1 MADQHQYN
9 HDSYDYNQQQSQQ
22 YQQQYQQPSPT
33 SHQQPTF
40 AQQQPRQPQQPQQ
53 QQSQQQQQQP
63 QQVPPQQ
70 QIRQPPPAQV
80 AHQQKPSKS
89 RTFSF
94 QSGKSHRSS
103 GSHPKYDETHETSAE
118 KESHRL
124 HSKADPTMAI
134 SEAEPAAVQAM
145 TKSSLAPLRAIQHRD
160 SYGNSIAEPDRSNP
174 TRSRWER
181 PLDTIRSFEAAIDGG
196 YSRKSMIRSD
206 SESVPQF
213 GRRSSYYA
221 GNNGARFPQDSYYG
235 GRPGSMRPES
245 THMDYNNHNRSG
257 YFDHSQN
264 GGQGGYGP
272 GPSRQR
278 TSRMMS
284 EPMNG
289 YGRGAQQVYPRS
301 HKDRSYET
309 VTTAA
314 GSGHSEQAGYQT
326 DPTSSDNSSI
336 ERVSPAKRAEPVNDY
351 GIGFNQQGAYKPAA
365 FNNFA
370 SGANGAGPTG
380 ANYQPAPLT
389 NPTPMAQPPVPQKN
403 GGGMLRKQST
413 QQSTQQRPDVGE
425 KRKSWF
431 SRRFSK
437 AN

>member
-1 MADQHQYN
+1 MADQHQYSR
-9 HDSYDYNQQQSQQ
+9 HPLPPPPSHEHYPHQDASYDYNQQQPQE
-22 YQQQYQQPSPT
+22 YQQQSPT
-33 SHQQPTF
+33 SPQQPAF
-40 AQQQPRQPQQPQQ
+40 AQQPPR
-53 QQSQQQQQQP
+53 QQQQQQ
-63 QQVPPQQ
+63 QL
-70 QIRQPPPAQV
+70 RQPPPAQV
-80 AHQQKPSKS
+80 AHQQKPSKP

-103 GSHPKYDETHETSAE
+103 GSHPKYDDTHETSAE

-134 SEAEPAAVQAM
+134 SEAEPATIQAM

-160 SYGNSIAEPDRSNP
+160 SFGN
-174 TRSRWER
+174 
-181 PLDTIRSFEAAIDGG
+181 AID
-196 YSRKSMIRSD
+196 
-206 SESVPQF
+206 
-213 GRRSSYYA
+213 
-221 GNNGARFPQDSYYG
+221 NGARFPQDSYYG
-235 GRPGSMRPES
+235 GRPNSMRPES
-245 THMDYNNHNRSG
+245 AQMEYNNHNRSG
-257 YFDHSQN
+257 YFDPSH
-264 GGQGGYGP
+264 GQGGYGP

-278 TSRMMS
+278 ASRMNS

-289 YGRGAQQVYPRS
+289 YGRGAQQVYPMP

-336 ERVSPAKRAEPVNDY
+336 ERVSPAKRAEPANDY
-351 GIGFNQQGAYKPAA
+351 GIGFNQQGSYQPSA
-365 FNNFA
+365 FNNYA
-370 SGANGAGPTG
+370 SGANGAGPSG
-380 ANYQPAPLT
+380 ANYQPAPMT
-389 NPTPMAQPPVPQKN
+389 NSNTAPPAAPQKM
-403 GGGMLRKQST
+403 GGMLRKQST